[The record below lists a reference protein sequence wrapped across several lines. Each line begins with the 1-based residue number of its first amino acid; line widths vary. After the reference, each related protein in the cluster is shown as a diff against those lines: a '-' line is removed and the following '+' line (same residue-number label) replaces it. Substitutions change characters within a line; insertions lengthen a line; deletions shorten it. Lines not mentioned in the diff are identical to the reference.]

1 MTERAT
7 IEGKLKTMNELMMLM
22 VKKPASSSHHDTVM
36 NEHDQNQTIVSF
48 MREMACIRDRFLC
61 SGDAEA
67 AVDGEIEG
75 LEGRALDFL
84 SNTLGIAVP
93 PSQDN
98 SKKSLIKEGLL
109 ST

>member
-1 MTERAT
+1 MTKRAT
-7 IEGKLKTMNELMMLM
+7 IEGKLKTMNELLMLM
-22 VKKPASSSHHDTVM
+22 VKKPASSSHNDTVM
-36 NEHDQNQTIVSF
+36 KEHDQNQTIVSF

-61 SGDAEA
+61 RGDAEE
-67 AVDGEIEG
+67 VDSEIEV

-84 SNTLGIAVP
+84 SKTLGIAVP